1 MRFGQARADDTE
13 TRMTRSH
20 QTANPDHGAAHGASS
35 HRATRPGTRRDALAA
50 MGAFALWSVS
60 PSARAQ
66 TGGAADTWPTRPIRL
81 IQPFSAGSG
90 PDVITRYVARGMS
103 ERLGQNI
110 AVEHKVGGSGLIGM
124 QDVAKSAPDG
134 YTIAYTNIA
143 VAVSQELLGKG
154 AFSLTR
160 DVIPIGG
167 ASRSINVLVV
177 APSLPARTVTELVAL
192 LKARPGAYSYASGG
206 NGTPAHLNG
215 EMFKKA
221 QGVFAVHVPYKG
233 LAGAVN
239 DMARGDIHFLFGT
252 SGSMVPAITGGRVRA
267 LAIAG
272 PKRLPARPDVPTMAD
287 AGFAGNDVQSWS
299 GLVAPPG
306 TPEPVIARLSQVL
319 REVLADPA
327 TGRFMENAGS
337 EPYPTSTAEFGALL
351 AAESARW
358 QRFVRETGLKV
369 D

>member
-1 MRFGQARADDTE
+1 MTTFDTGPTLHADGTTHREASRASGPSP
-13 TRMTRSH
+13 RRS
-20 QTANPDHGAAHGASS
+20 ALAGLGVLALCGAS
-35 HRATRPGTRRDALAA
+35 P
-50 MGAFALWSVS
+50 SV
-60 PSARAQ
+60 RAQ
-66 TGGAADTWPTRPIRL
+66 ASDTWPTRPIRL

-124 QDVAKSAPDG
+124 QDVAKAAPDG
-134 YTIAYTNIA
+134 HTIAYTNIA

-160 DVIPIGG
+160 DVVPIGG
-167 ASRSINVLVV
+167 SSRSINVLVV
-177 APSLPARTVTELVAL
+177 APSLPARSVAELVAL

-267 LAIAG
+267 LAVAG
-272 PKRLPARPDVPTMAD
+272 PKRLPALPDVPTMAE

-306 TPEPVIARLSQVL
+306 TPEPVIARMSQVL

-327 TGRFMENAGS
+327 TARFMENAGA
-337 EPYPTSTAEFGALL
+337 EPYPTSPAEFGAVL
-351 AAESARW
+351 AAESVRW